1 MSSSVS
7 LAEARSLLKEDR
19 SGRNLY
25 DHLTET
31 LMKIIIDRPENA
43 FDIFEQISTEVKLNP
58 MDPSPEA
65 AMGKSPPVGQD
76 QVWMPCVSCFPIS
89 IFIFS

>member
-7 LAEARSLLKEDR
+7 LAEARGLLKEDR

-43 FDIFEQISTEVKLNP
+43 FDIFEQISAEVKASP

-65 AMGKSPPVGQD
+65 VLGKPHPVGED
-76 QVWMPCVSCFPIS
+76 QVLSFVQPCRYIVM
-89 IFIFS
+89 